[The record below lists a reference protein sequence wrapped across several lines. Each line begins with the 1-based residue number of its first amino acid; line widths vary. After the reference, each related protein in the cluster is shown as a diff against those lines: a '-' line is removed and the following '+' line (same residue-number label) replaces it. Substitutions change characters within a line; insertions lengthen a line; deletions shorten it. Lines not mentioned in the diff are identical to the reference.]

1 VVMKRLNML
10 RNDRARAIFDVLRLP
25 DVRRIEL
32 GWGASVIGEL
42 AGQVTLVVYAFDA
55 GGAVLVA
62 TYVASRTVLSMA
74 VTLGITGV
82 SGRVQPGLLLRRV
95 TWLRT
100 VLFALAALT
109 AALHEAPAAVIALAA
124 ASSSLAGTY
133 RPLQVAILPW
143 LVRTPAELTSS
154 NAIAAVLENSGALAG
169 PLLAGGVLVLAAAP
183 LSMALA
189 ACFIGLAALSLHGL
203 AVPDRPRSA
212 GKGAVQVARDVSDGL
227 TELARVAAPGG
238 VAILAFAQTF
248 VRGALVVLI
257 PVLAVDTLALGQSAV
272 GWLTAAIG
280 AGGLV
285 GGATATGLVHVTRLG
300 RAFVAG
306 LLLWGLPLVW
316 LALTPS
322 AAVAYLALVVVGI
335 GNAIE
340 DVGLFTLLARSAS
353 PRSGGRVLGA
363 TEFVVQAG
371 LGAGSVAAPALLH
384 SLGVR
389 GTLALLG
396 GGLTVLALPHVRRFV
411 RLDKAMPAPGQEVE
425 MLRRLAMFA
434 PLPLAVIELL
444 ASDLQPHEFPAGT
457 VAVREG
463 EIGEL
468 FHLIVAG
475 SAAVSVQGKPRPPLA
490 PGDCFGEI
498 ALLRGIPRTATV
510 VAGEP
515 LRTLSLDREAF
526 LVAITGNSLS
536 SAAADA
542 LVTERLTADPDTNGT
557 E

>member
-1 VVMKRLNML
+1 MVAVRRLSML
-10 RNDRARAIFDVLRLP
+10 RNDRVRATYDVLRLP

-62 TYVASRTVLSMA
+62 LYVASRTLLSMA

-82 SGRVQPGLLLRRV
+82 SGKVQAGSLLRPI
-95 TWLRT
+95 TWLRA
-100 VLFALAALT
+100 VFLALAALT
-109 AALHEAPAAVIALAA
+109 AALHGAPAAVIALAA

-154 NAIAAVLENSGALAG
+154 NAVAAMLENAGALAG
-169 PLLAGGVLVLAAAP
+169 PLLAGGVLVLADAP

-189 ACFIGLAALSLHGL
+189 AGFLGLAGLSLHGL
-203 AVPDRPRSA
+203 AVPDTPPSA
-212 GKGAVQVARDVSDGL
+212 AKGAVRVVRDVGDGL
-227 TELARVAAPGG
+227 TELARIAAPGG

-248 VRGALVVLI
+248 VRGALVVLT
-257 PVLAVDTLALGQSAV
+257 PVLAVNTLALGQSAV

-285 GGATATGLVHVTRLG
+285 GGAAAAGLVHVTRLG

-316 LALTPS
+316 LALTPN
-322 AAVAYLALVVVGI
+322 AAVAFLALVVVGV

-363 TEFVVQAG
+363 AEFVIQAG

-384 SLGVR
+384 SLGIR
-389 GTLALLG
+389 GTLALVG
-396 GGLTVLALPHVRRFV
+396 GGLSVLALVHVRRFARFDEAV
-411 RLDKAMPAPGQEVE
+411 PAPGQEVE
-425 MLRRLAMFA
+425 LLRRLAMFA
-434 PLPLAVIELL
+434 PMPLAVIELL

-463 EIGEL
+463 EVGDL
-468 FHLIVAG
+468 FHVIVTG
-475 SAAVSVQGKPRPPLA
+475 SAAVSVRGAPRPPLA

-510 VAGEP
+510 VADQW
-515 LRTLSLDREAF
+515 LRTLALDRETF
-526 LVAITGNSLS
+526 LVAVTGNRIS
-536 SAAADA
+536 SAEA
-542 LVTERLTADPDTNGT
+542 TRW
-557 E
+557 